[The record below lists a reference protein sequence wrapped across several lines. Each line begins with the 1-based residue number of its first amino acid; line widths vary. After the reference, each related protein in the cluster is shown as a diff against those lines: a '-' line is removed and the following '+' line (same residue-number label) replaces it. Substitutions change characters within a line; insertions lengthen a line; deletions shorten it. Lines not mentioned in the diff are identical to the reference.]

1 MVVTP
6 IPENLAIAR
15 RFGAFSG
22 VFTPSILS
30 ILGVIMYLRLP
41 WIVGIGGLWTTLGII
56 LLAHVISLTT
66 GLSVA
71 SVATDKRVETGG
83 SYYIISRSLGLPI
96 GGTLGVAL
104 FIGLSFSVSLYLL
117 GFAETFLSYFGF
129 AVTLQNIRI
138 AGSVTLLLVT
148 VVTFI
153 STSLAI
159 KTQYLIMAAIGL
171 SLVSVFFGSHEFVP
185 RQPLMMPADE
195 ALPWITLFAIFF
207 PAVTGFQAGVS
218 MSGDLKD
225 PRKSIPLGTISAIL
239 FGMLV
244 YTGLAFFF
252 SYTVNREMLIN
263 DPQVLFQISMVP
275 QLVIAGIL
283 GATLSSGLVSIMG
296 APRILQAVA
305 MDRILPGFFSK
316 GYGPSNEPRNAL
328 VVAFLIAQ
336 AGILIGELNAIAR
349 IVTIFFIIIY
359 GFLNITYTL
368 ESWAGSDFRPSF
380 KIPRVVSII
389 GALACI
395 VVMIQL
401 DLVALV
407 IASVLLIAL
416 FLFLKKKE
424 FTLQSGDAWTG
435 VWSSL
440 VKTGLGRLSVSGN
453 KSRNWRPNVM
463 LFSGGEKNRPHLIEM
478 GKALVGKM
486 GVFTNFELIEEPG
499 GDILSGLKEQRLSA
513 VPSAKTGVF
522 TRRHTCRDI
531 YEGMDM
537 ISRVYGFTGFEPNTV
552 LMGWA
557 RNTRQ
562 PDKFARLL
570 SNLRRQDYN
579 CVFLSYD
586 KEKGFGNYKKID
598 CWWSGKGRE
607 LSLMIFLLRFI
618 TSSDQWRT
626 ARVRI
631 LVVNPDSSKTDRLY
645 SLINQLLENHRLKA
659 EVKVIQNSVEQ
670 RPEKDIIKGESW
682 QADLTM
688 MELPE
693 FSVKDPVSIVEKAN
707 VLAGNV
713 HTALFVTASSSFD
726 EISVLKRHSDGEDE
740 AGADPQRPSADIL
753 GRLKL
758 SSREIIANEVHNI
771 GQSAARFLEK
781 YYVQCPEHILEENQQ
796 FFGELERFILKTIDA
811 LKKAAEQKTP
821 DKRLGTFLK
830 ILNDFSFHSQRH
842 IQLMRSQRL
851 TEIHKMLETANSE
864 YMDELR
870 AMLNVMPEKIRI
882 KLSRKEF
889 GIKKH
894 DSFRTRLYKAGKII
908 VSAVTGKPVSHKIRI
923 TPAGRFFLYHKR
935 LQSMHRFLEDFAFFT
950 FSEVVEIRQLFNGI
964 HELIEKS
971 RMEPGNRAKTLERIR
986 LERSRLAARVQVLD
1000 NEGRKFY
1007 YEAGQKLF
1015 DELVSDL
1022 QQFNFHLESTG
1033 ANIKSR
1039 NFKVYFKQDP
1049 LLVNEI
1055 AGFAGVW
1062 EKNLGGFINKANLD
1076 FYVLSLRNRMHAKIR
1091 KYCRDFR
1098 ASLETSMVRQVEQY
1112 EQYARELL
1120 SAGEINFAK
1129 TQRLEPSDFEVL
1141 PVYPAFRKL
1150 YAEIREILPDIPE
1163 KIEISG
1169 EQLDE
1174 KIVEAAFAETERV
1187 VVSFRKTIDY
1197 YIGRELIDP
1206 TIKQTHE
1213 AEQQL
1218 QQSVSS
1224 VKDMVRL
1231 LNFSMGNESK
1241 EDEIENQEHRQQQ
1254 FRILIK
1260 NFVEKISGEKEKIRE
1275 VGEKVEDAFETG
1287 LKKGFEPL
1295 SSSTIG
1301 RTSMVVKKK
1310 MKALEND
1317 VLSNRFQRNWTKL
1330 KDKTRDRF
1338 VEVLYSKSEGQLWM
1352 SHAAQ
1357 ADRQSAGSNQDIL
1370 SFVEAITPEPGLMKE
1385 LPFYYAS
1392 LFSGQSEAGE
1402 DFWVGRKKEINDCS
1416 RAIQRFK
1423 SGFSG
1428 ALIITG
1434 ERSSGKS
1441 SMSRKMADRHF
1452 SKEQIHAVRA
1462 PQACSADVELFTRKL
1477 LEAIGAQNRN
1487 IDDVFRALPAGK
1499 AIIIQDLGLWW
1510 ERRPGGD
1517 AVVEMIKRLIDHF
1530 GHKCLFILNVNTHA
1544 LRLIDRQTM
1553 LIRYS
1558 LATVNCAPFDA
1569 RDLKNMLL
1577 LRHQAGGMKLRY
1589 NKKDEDR
1596 MTAWDQARLFN
1607 KLFDLSHGNPGTAT
1621 ILWLASIKKVSG
1633 KTLIMQPLWLPD
1645 PAVFEQLTPEQW
1657 FYVHQFVVNR
1667 RFSIEKLALNIE
1679 VPQEKV
1685 ATDIR
1690 TLLRAGILVEKF
1702 DGIYAIRP
1710 GLDHYLVDLL
1720 KAKKRL

>member
-1 MVVTP
+1 
-6 IPENLAIAR
+6 LAIAR

-56 LLAHVISLTT
+56 LLAHVISFAT
-66 GLSVA
+66 GLSVS

-138 AGSVTLLLVT
+138 AGTVTLLLVT
-148 VVTFI
+148 AVTFI

-171 SLVSVFFGSHEFVP
+171 SLLSVFFGSHEFVP
-185 RQPLMMPADE
+185 RQPLMMPVDG

-244 YTGLAFFF
+244 YVGLAVFF
-252 SYTVNREMLIN
+252 SYTVSRELLIN
-263 DPQVLFQISMVP
+263 DPQVLFRISVVP

-401 DLVALV
+401 DLVALI

-424 FTLQSGDAWTG
+424 LTLQSGDTWTG
-435 VWSSL
+435 VWSTL

-486 GVFTNFELIEEPG
+486 GVFTNFELTEQPG
-499 GDILSGLKEQRLSA
+499 GDILFGLKERG
-513 VPSAKTGVF
+513 VPSVPAAKTGVF

-557 RNTRQ
+557 RNSKQ
-562 PDKFARLL
+562 PEKFARLL
-570 SNLRRQDYN
+570 TNLKRQDYN
-579 CVFLSYD
+579 CAFLSYD

-618 TSSDQWRT
+618 TSSDRWRT
-626 ARVRI
+626 AQVRI

-659 EVKVIQNSVEQ
+659 GVKVIENNMEQ
-670 RPEKDIIKGESW
+670 RPEREIIKGESW

-688 MELPE
+688 MELPD
-693 FSVKDPVSIVEKAN
+693 FSVKDPASTVEKAN
-707 VLAGNV
+707 VLAENV
-713 HTALFVTASSSFD
+713 RTALFVTASSFFD
-726 EISVLKRHSDGEDE
+726 EFSVLKRQVDE
-740 AGADPQRPSADIL
+740 KDETVAEPQRPSSDML
-753 GRLKL
+753 SRLKL

-781 YYVQCPEHILEENQQ
+781 YYVQSPEHILEKSQE
-796 FFGELERFILKTIDA
+796 FFRELDVFTLKTTDA
-811 LKKAAEQKTP
+811 LKKAAEQKSP
-821 DKRLGTFLK
+821 EKRSVAFLK

-842 IQLMRSQRL
+842 IQLMRTQRV
-851 TEIHKMLETANSE
+851 TEIRKMLETANIE
-864 YMDELR
+864 YLDELR

-889 GIKKH
+889 AIKKH
-894 DSFRTRLYKAGKII
+894 DRFRTRLYKTGKI
-908 VSAVTGKPVSHKIRI
+908 VVAAVTGKPVSHKIRI
-923 TPAGRFFLYHKR
+923 TPAARFFLYHNR
-935 LQSMHRFLEDFAFFT
+935 LLSMHRFMEDFALFT
-950 FSEVVEIRQLFNGI
+950 FSEVVEIRKLFSGI

-971 RMEPGNRAKTLERIR
+971 RMETGNRARTLERIR
-986 LERSRLAARVQVLD
+986 LERDRLAARVQVIE
-1000 NEGRKFY
+1000 NEGKQFY

-1033 ANIKSR
+1033 ANIRSK

-1049 LLVNEI
+1049 QLVNEI
-1055 AGFAGVW
+1055 TGFADVW
-1062 EKNLGGFINKANLD
+1062 EKNLGGFINKAILD
-1076 FYVLSLRNRMHAKIR
+1076 FYVLSLKSRIHAKIR

-1098 ASLETSMVRQVEQY
+1098 ASLETGMIRRVEEY
-1112 EQYARELL
+1112 ERFAGALL
-1120 SAGEINFAK
+1120 SDEKINFAK
-1129 TQRLEPSDFEVL
+1129 IHRLEHSDFRAL
-1141 PVYPAFRKL
+1141 PVHPVFQKL
-1150 YAEIREILPDIPE
+1150 YAEIREVLLDIPE

-1174 KIVEAAFAETERV
+1174 KIREAAFAETERV
-1187 VVSFRKTIDY
+1187 SVSFRKTIDY
-1197 YIGRELIDP
+1197 YIGAELIDA

-1213 AEQQL
+1213 AEQKLQL
-1218 QQSVSS
+1218 NVSS

-1231 LNFSMGNESK
+1231 LNFSLDNESK
-1241 EDEIENQEHRQQQ
+1241 EDGIDHQQYRQQQ
-1254 FRILIK
+1254 SRILIK
-1260 NFVEKISGEKEKIRE
+1260 SFLEKIAGEKEKIRK
-1275 VGEKVEDAFETG
+1275 VGESVEEAFEAG

-1301 RTSMVVKKK
+1301 KTSMALKKK
-1310 MKALEND
+1310 VKEAEND
-1317 VLSNRFQRNWTKL
+1317 ALSNRFQRNWTKL

-1338 VEVLYSKSEGQLWM
+1338 VNVLYSKSEGQLWVN
-1352 SHAAQ
+1352 HAEQ
-1357 ADRQSAGSNQDIL
+1357 SDRQPAGSNQDIL
-1370 SFVEAITPEPGLMKE
+1370 SFVEAVTPAPGLMKE

-1392 LFSGQSEAGE
+1392 LFSGQSGAGE
-1402 DFWVGRKKEINDCS
+1402 DFWVGMKKEISECT

-1423 SGFSG
+1423 SGFPG

-1441 SMSRKMADRHF
+1441 SLSKKMADQHF
-1452 SKEQIHAVRA
+1452 SKEQIHSLRA
-1462 PQACSADVELFTRKL
+1462 PQACSADLELFSRKL
-1477 LEAIGAQNRN
+1477 KESLGAHNKN

-1499 AIIIQDLGLWW
+1499 VVIIQDLGLWW

-1517 AVVEMIKRLIDHF
+1517 AVLEMVKRLIDRF
-1530 GHKCLFILNVNTHA
+1530 GHKCLFILNVNAHA
-1544 LRLIDRQTM
+1544 LRLIDRQTRLM
-1553 LIRYS
+1553 RYS

-1569 RDLKNMLL
+1569 RELKDMLL

-1596 MTAWDQARLFN
+1596 MTAWDQARVFN
-1607 KLFDLSHGNPGTAT
+1607 KLFDLSRGNPGTAT

-1633 KTLIMQPLWLPD
+1633 KTLIMHPLWLPD
-1645 PAVFEQLTPEQW
+1645 PAVFERLTPEQW

-1685 ATDIR
+1685 ASGVR
-1690 TLLRAGILVEKF
+1690 TLVRAGILTEKF

-1710 GLDHYLVDLL
+1710 GLDLYLVDQL
-1720 KAKKRL
+1720 KANKRL

>member
-1 MVVTP
+1 
-6 IPENLAIAR
+6 LATAR
-15 RFGAFSG
+15 RFGTFSG

-41 WIVGIGGLWTTLGII
+41 WIVGIGGLWTALGII
-56 LLAHVISLTT
+56 LLAHVISIAT
-66 GLSVA
+66 GLSVS

-117 GFAETFLSYFGF
+117 GFAETLLSYFGF

-148 VVTFI
+148 AVTFI

-171 SLVSVFFGSHEFVP
+171 SLVSVFFGSHEYVP
-185 RQPLMMPADE
+185 RQPLMIPVDG

-244 YTGLAFFF
+244 YISLAVFFAL
-252 SYTVNREMLIN
+252 TVNREILIN
-263 DPQVLFQISMVP
+263 DPQVLFQISLVP

-305 MDRILPGFFSK
+305 MDRILPAFFSK
-316 GYGPSNEPRNAL
+316 GYGASNEPRNAL

-336 AGILIGELNAIAR
+336 AGILIGELNTIAR

-401 DLVALV
+401 DLLALI

-424 FTLQSGDAWTG
+424 LTLQSGDTWTG

-440 VKTGLGRLSVSGN
+440 VKTGLGKLSISGE

-486 GVFTNFELIEEPG
+486 GVFTNFELTEQPG
-499 GDILSGLKEQRLSA
+499 GDILFGLKEQE
-513 VPSAKTGVF
+513 VPAAPSLKTGVF

-531 YEGMDM
+531 YEGIDV

-557 RNTRQ
+557 RNSKQ
-562 PDKFARLL
+562 PEKFARLL
-570 SNLRRQDYN
+570 TNLKRQDYN
-579 CVFLSYD
+579 CAFLKYD
-586 KEKGFGNYKKID
+586 KEKGFGNYRKID

-618 TSSDQWRT
+618 TSSERWRT
-626 ARVRI
+626 AQIRV
-631 LVVNPDSSKTDRLY
+631 LVVNPDSSKTDRFY

-670 RPEKDIIKGESW
+670 RSLRDIIKGESW
-682 QADLTM
+682 QSDLTL
-688 MELPE
+688 MELPDFNFRE
-693 FSVKDPVSIVEKAN
+693 PATTIDKAN
-707 VLAGNV
+707 AIAENV
-713 HTALFVTASSSFD
+713 QTTLFVTASSFFD
-726 EISVLKRHSDGEDE
+726 EFSVLTPTPEVMEDAE
-740 AGADPQRPSADIL
+740 SELQRPSADL
-753 GRLKL
+753 LNRLKL
-758 SSREIIANEVHNI
+758 SSREIIANEVYNI
-771 GQSAARFLEK
+771 GRSAARFLEK
-781 YYVQCPEHILEENQQ
+781 YYVQCPEHILEKNQR
-796 FFGELERFILKTIDA
+796 FCRELEGFSLRTIDS
-811 LKKAAEQKTP
+811 LKKAAEKQSP
-821 DKRLGTFLK
+821 EHRSREFLK
-830 ILNDFSFHSQRH
+830 VLNDFSFHSQRH
-842 IQLMRSQRL
+842 IQLMRTRRIIE
-851 TEIHKMLETANSE
+851 TRKMLETANKE
-864 YMDELR
+864 YLDELR
-870 AMLNVMPEKIRI
+870 AMMNVMPEKIRI
-882 KLSRKEF
+882 RLSRKEF
-889 GIKKH
+889 VFRKH
-894 DSFRTRLYKAGKII
+894 DRLQTRLYKAGKI
-908 VSAVTGKPVSHKIRI
+908 VVASLTGKPVAHKINVI
-923 TPAGRFFLYHKR
+923 PAARFFLYHNR
-935 LQSMHRFLEDFAFFT
+935 LQSIHRFMEDFAIYT
-950 FSEVVEIRQLFNGI
+950 FSEVAEVRQLFNGI

-971 RMEPGNRAKTLERIR
+971 RLETGNRSRNLERIR
-986 LERSRLAARVQVLD
+986 LERSRLAAKVQVID
-1000 NEGRKFY
+1000 NEGKRFY
-1007 YEAGQKLF
+1007 YNAGQKLF
-1015 DELVSDL
+1015 DELVNDL

-1033 ANIKSR
+1033 ANIRSR
-1039 NFKVYFKQDP
+1039 NFRVYFKQDP
-1049 LLVNEI
+1049 MLVKEI
-1055 AGFAGVW
+1055 AGFADTW
-1062 EKNLGGFINKANLD
+1062 EKNLGGFINKAILD
-1076 FYVLSLRNRMHAKIR
+1076 FYVLSLKSRIHAKIR

-1098 ASLETSMVRQVEQY
+1098 ASLESVMVKQVEQY
-1112 EQYARELL
+1112 EHFAGELL
-1120 SAGEINFAK
+1120 SEEEIRLAK
-1129 TQRLEPSDFEVL
+1129 IQRIEHSGFQAL
-1141 PVYPAFRKL
+1141 PVHAAFRKL
-1150 YAEIREILPDIPE
+1150 YAEIREVLLDIPD

-1174 KIVEAAFAETERV
+1174 KIHDNAFVETERV

-1197 YIGRELIDP
+1197 YIGAELIDH
-1206 TIKQTHE
+1206 TAKKTHE
-1213 AEQQL
+1213 AEKQL
-1218 QQSVSS
+1218 QQSVSAI
-1224 VKDMVRL
+1224 KDMVRL
-1231 LNFSMGNESK
+1231 LNFSLDNESK
-1241 EDEIENQEHRQQQ
+1241 EDDSDQQDY
-1254 FRILIK
+1254 RIQQSRMLVK
-1260 NFVEKISGEKEKIRE
+1260 NFLQKISGEKEKIRK
-1275 VGEKVEDAFETG
+1275 VGESVEEVFENG

-1295 SSSTIG
+1295 SSSTISK
-1301 RTSMVVKKK
+1301 TSMAVKKK
-1310 MKALEND
+1310 VKEAEND
-1317 VLSNRFQRNWTKL
+1317 ALTNRFQRKL
-1330 KDKTRDRF
+1330 TRMQDKARDRF
-1338 VEVLYSKSEGQLWM
+1338 VDVLYSKSEGQLWV
-1352 SHAAQ
+1352 SHVE
-1357 ADRQSAGSNQDIL
+1357 QSARQGYGSTQDML
-1370 SFVEAITPEPGLMKE
+1370 SFVEAITPAPGLMKE

-1392 LFSGQSEAGE
+1392 LFSGQSGAGE
-1402 DFWVGRKKEINDCS
+1402 DFWVGMHREVADCS

-1423 SGFSG
+1423 SGFPG

-1441 SMSRKMADRHF
+1441 SLSRKMAEQHF
-1452 SKEQIHAVRA
+1452 GKEQIHSLRA
-1462 PQACSADVELFTRKL
+1462 PQSCSADPELFTRKL
-1477 LEAIGAQNRN
+1477 QESLGVRN
-1487 IDDVFRALPAGK
+1487 NNIEDVFRALPAGK
-1499 AIIIQDLGLWW
+1499 VIIIQDLGLWW

-1517 AVVEMIKRLIDHF
+1517 VVVEIIKGLIDRF
-1530 GHKCLFILNVNTHA
+1530 GHKCLFILNVNIHA
-1544 LRLIDRQTM
+1544 LRRIDRQTM
-1553 LIRYS
+1553 LMRYS

-1569 RDLKNMLL
+1569 RELKDMLL
-1577 LRHQAGGMKLRY
+1577 LRHQAGGMKLKY
-1589 NKKDEDR
+1589 KKKDEDR
-1596 MTAWDQARLFN
+1596 MSAWDKARLFN
-1607 KLFDLSHGNPGTAT
+1607 KLFDLSYGNPGTAT

-1633 KTLIMQPLWLPD
+1633 KTLTVDSLWLPD
-1645 PAVFEQLTPEQW
+1645 PAVFERLTPEQW

-1679 VPQEKV
+1679 VSKEKV
-1685 ATDIR
+1685 AADIR
-1690 TLLRAGILVEKF
+1690 TLVRAGVLTEKF
-1702 DGIYAIRP
+1702 DGVFAIRP
-1710 GLDHYLVDLL
+1710 GLDLYLVDLL
-1720 KAKKRL
+1720 KANKRL